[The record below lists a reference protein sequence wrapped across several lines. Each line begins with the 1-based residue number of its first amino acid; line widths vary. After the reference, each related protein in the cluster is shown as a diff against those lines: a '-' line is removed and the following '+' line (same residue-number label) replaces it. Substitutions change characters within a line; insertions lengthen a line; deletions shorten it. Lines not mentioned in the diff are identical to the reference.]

1 MTSIKGGAAFSK
13 RLNGLLDISKDV
25 SGVLKDVGEDVE
37 AEARSN
43 VDKGFDVK
51 IQTKLT
57 SPTTV
62 EITASGEDAVA
73 LEYGSADGS
82 IEEDPYLRPAAMRVG
97 KTLEN
102 RLAAAVRH
110 RIKNS

>member
-1 MTSIKGGAAFSK
+1 MGSEMCI
-13 RLNGLLDISKDV
+13 RD
-25 SGVLKDVGEDVE
+25 
-37 AEARSN
+37 R
-43 VDKGFDVK
+43 DKGFDVK

>member
-25 SGVLKDVGEDVE
+25 SEVLKDGGEDVE